1 MHAGGG
7 WIQRSADL
15 SAYAGQTVT
24 VAFTAT
30 EDYSLQTGFLL
41 DDVGLQSA

>member
-1 MHAGGG
+1 V
-7 WIQRSADL
+7 SL

-24 VAFTAT
+24 LTFTAT

-41 DDVGLQSA
+41 DDVTLQNG